1 MALAFGIVLIV
12 LTVLSVLFVAV
23 LFIWAAIKDGQ
34 DQADRDARVLHRH
47 WPSDT

>member
-1 MALAFGIVLIV
+1 VLII
-12 LTVLSVLFVAV
+12 LTALSALFIAV

-34 DQADRDARVLHRH
+34 DQDERDARVLHRH

>member
-1 MALAFGIVLIV
+1 MELAFGIVLIA
-12 LTVLSVLFVAV
+12 LTAFTALFIAV

-34 DQADRDARVLHRH
+34 DQHERDARAVHRH

>member
-1 MALAFGIVLIV
+1 MELAFGIVLVI

-34 DQADRDARVLHRH
+34 DQHERDARVLHRR
-47 WPSDT
+47 WPPDA